1 MEVTFRRATLA
12 DAALLV
18 EIYDAAFFDDF
29 VRYGE
34 CPGYGRTREKMEQ
47 SIARAP
53 KYVICCGSAAVGA
66 ISWENRG
73 QGWYFLG
80 CLCVRP
86 EWQGRGI
93 GTQAFQFFL
102 HACPD
107 WQRIE
112 LVTPTDKMENIR
124 FYTEKCG
131 CIVGESENDG
141 NVRVLHLWRSR

>member
-1 MEVTFRRATLA
+1 MPRVWSDAGADGAVHCAGTEIRDLLWFGRGRRHFLGKPRA
-12 DAALLV
+12 
-18 EIYDAAFFDDF
+18 
-29 VRYGE
+29 
-34 CPGYGRTREKMEQ
+34 GR
-47 SIARAP
+47 
-53 KYVICCGSAAVGA
+53 
-66 ISWENRG
+66 
-73 QGWYFLG
+73 YFLG

-112 LVTPTDKMENIR
+112 WVTPTDKMENIR

-141 NVRVLHLWRSR
+141 NVRVVHLWRSR